1 VSDGPVGDGP
11 VGDGPVRDGPVGDGP
26 VRDRAELLARYRQLV
41 LGELPERAARER
53 WVVHADHCLGRV
65 VLDHAVGGRWYD
77 VLGRGRGAAF
87 ERLDDAQLARAV
99 ALAERIA
106 DGGDAALR
114 PLDAQSLAWRGK
126 SPRRRAAPGPG

>member
-1 VSDGPVGDGP
+1 MTSTPAVGPS
-11 VGDGPVRDGPVGDGP
+11 RE
-26 VRDRAELLARYRQLV
+26 ELLAAYRRLV
-41 LGELPERAARER
+41 LRELPERAARER

-77 VLGRGRGAAF
+77 VLGRSGPGRRGPAF

-99 ALAERIA
+99 AFAEQVA
-106 DGGDAALR
+106 EGGDAVLR

-126 SPRRRAAPGPG
+126 APRSRR